1 MSAIADLPDFN
12 VWLALASPAH
22 QHHSNAVSYWE
33 EQAAQQVLFCTVT
46 ALGLVRLV
54 MQPKVMGDAALTA
67 AAASALLDQF
77 VQQPGVSYAQP
88 SSEGWDVFHGFM
100 RQSELSPRLCTDTHL
115 ASLAIINQWRLV
127 SFDQDFQLFPG
138 LNLLQLR

>member
-1 MSAIADLPDFN
+1 MACVGVADAPAPLQCCGELGGAGIPTGAVLHSHGPGAGAI
-12 VWLALASPAH
+12 
-22 QHHSNAVSYWE
+22 
-33 EQAAQQVLFCTVT
+33 
-46 ALGLVRLV
+46 
-54 MQPKVMGDAALTA
+54 GDAALTS

-100 RQSELSPRLCTDTHL
+100 RQADLSPRLCTDAHL
-115 ASLAIINQWRLV
+115 AALAITNQWRLV
-127 SFDQDFQLFPG
+127 SFDRDFHLFSG

>member
-1 MSAIADLPDFN
+1 MSAIADLPDLN
-12 VWLALASPAH
+12 VWLALGSPAH
-22 QHHSNAVSYWE
+22 QHHSSAVTYWE
-33 EQAAQQVLFCTVT
+33 EQASQQVLLCTVT

-54 MQPKVMGDAALTA
+54 MQPKLMGDAVLTPVE
-67 AAASALLDQF
+67 ASALLARF
-77 VQQPGVSYAQP
+77 VQQPGVGYAQP